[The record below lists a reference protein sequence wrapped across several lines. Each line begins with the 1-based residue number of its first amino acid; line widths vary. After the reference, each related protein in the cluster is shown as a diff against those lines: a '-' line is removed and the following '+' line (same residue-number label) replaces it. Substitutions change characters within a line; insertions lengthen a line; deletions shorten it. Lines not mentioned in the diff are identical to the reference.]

1 MAHNDTQE
9 IEEQLAARFVGGGF
23 ETFNSQDLEVEWC
36 LAISIKV
43 GC

>member
-1 MAHNDTQE
+1 
-9 IEEQLAARFVGGGF
+9 VGGGF
-23 ETFNSQDLEVEWC
+23 GTFNSQDLEVEWC

>member
-1 MAHNDTQE
+1 
-9 IEEQLAARFVGGGF
+9 VGGGF